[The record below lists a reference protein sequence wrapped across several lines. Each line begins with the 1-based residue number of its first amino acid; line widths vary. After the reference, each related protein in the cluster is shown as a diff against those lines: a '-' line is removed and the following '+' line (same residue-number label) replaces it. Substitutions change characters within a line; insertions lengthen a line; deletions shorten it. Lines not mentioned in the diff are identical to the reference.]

1 MLMTLTFRL
10 IVNQGPVK
18 HKRTLCT
25 KILTCFL
32 FEGKALETMLDKC
45 GEHFARK
52 PLDNQRFEKLHRVL
66 RYKFNRSGSRC
77 DEFFHK
83 LIRAKLVDFLSD
95 ERKRARKS
103 ETTKSPPSSLY
114 DQD

>member
-1 MLMTLTFRL
+1 MESTKKIKLNDFEKEIQELTSS
-10 IVNQGPVK
+10 
-18 HKRTLCT
+18 
-25 KILTCFL
+25 ILPP
-32 FEGKALETMLDKC
+32 G

-66 RYKFNRSGSRC
+66 RYKCNINGSRY

-83 LIRAKLVDFLSD
+83 LIRQKLVDFLSD
-95 ERKRARKS
+95 ERKRARKN
-103 ETTKSPPSSLY
+103 ETTKSPPSSLC